1 MTAVLPAGAEEAPS
15 GGFPR
20 ELVDALGRRVV
31 VPRAPQRIVV
41 VFPSN
46 VELAWALGLADRVV
60 AIGGRVRWPEDA
72 RAK

>member
-1 MTAVLPAGAEEAPS
+1 VNRRDAILGMVCMTAVLPAGAGEAPS

-46 VELAWALGLADRVV
+46 EIGRASCRERV
-60 AIGGRVRWPEDA
+60 
-72 RAK
+72 